1 MEEAELRYSYKM
13 WTALWKLKVLTLF
26 LWKLLNDSLPIRREF
41 AKRNVI
47 PNASCPPY
55 APKEGSLDYFIYW
68 KAQTSIWAAAL
79 LSDMYRT
86 WEMRGR
92 DSICVL
98 DFFFFFGWKMMD
110 TVGTW
115 PVLPPKKKKKKKIC
129 NTLPLTPISSH
140 FLSHWSPLPP
150 IFFPFQS
157 LLLLLLLLL

>member
-47 PNASCPPY
+47 PNASWPLY
-55 APKEGSLDYFIYW
+55 ASKEDSLDYFIYW
-68 KAQTSIWAAAL
+68 KVQTSIWAAAL

-98 DFFFFFGWKMMD
+98 DFFFFGWKMMD

-115 PVLPPKKKKKKKIC
+115 PVLPQKKKNC

-157 LLLLLLLLL
+157 LLLLLLLL